1 MTKQYRWID
10 WIEER
15 VSVRTYDN
23 QRLTEY
29 DFNDLNTFIHNEIQ
43 SSKTTMR
50 IEIIHSNLD
59 SNTNQ
64 KFGTY

>member
-43 SSKTTMR
+43 SSNFSSV
-50 IEIIHSNLD
+50 ILSNLVKMIVPAF
-59 SNTNQ
+59 SI
-64 KFGTY
+64 